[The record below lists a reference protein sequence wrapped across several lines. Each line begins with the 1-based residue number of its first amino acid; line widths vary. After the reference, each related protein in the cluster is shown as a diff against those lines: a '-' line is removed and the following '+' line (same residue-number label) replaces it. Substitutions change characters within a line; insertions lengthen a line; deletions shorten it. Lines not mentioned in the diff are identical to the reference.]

1 MNANGHCLEHEM
13 PWLTFPAIS
22 LIENFLEPS
31 MRVFEYGSGGSTL
44 FFARRV
50 REVVS
55 IEHEGEWY
63 DKLKRRLENEG
74 IENCT
79 VHHILPSPNQDAD
92 GRDPSD
98 PDGYVSS
105 NDQYSGKSFR
115 EYVTKIEDY
124 PDHSFDV
131 VVVDGR
137 ARSSCFKHAI
147 SKVRAGGLLVFDNT
161 GRDRYHRSMTL
172 APDHFKFRRCPGPTP
187 FLTHFTETSLWKA
200 ESQ

>member
-1 MNANGHCLEHEM
+1 MKANGHCVEHEI

-22 LIENFLEPS
+22 QIDSFLKPS

-55 IEHEGEWY
+55 IEHDDEWY
-63 DKLKRRLENEG
+63 TKLQKRLENQG
-74 IENCT
+74 IENCS
-79 VHHILPSPNQDAD
+79 VHHIPPSPIRDSSV
-92 GRDPSD
+92 RDPAD
-98 PDGYVSS
+98 PDDYVSS
-105 NDQYSGKSFR
+105 NDQYSGKCFR

-147 SKVRAGGLLVFDNT
+147 SKVRTGGLLVFDNT
-161 GRDRYHRSMTL
+161 DRGHYHRSMTL
-172 APDHFKFRRCPGPTP
+172 APDHFKFTRCPGPTP
-187 FLTHFTETSLWKA
+187 FLTNFTETSLWKA
-200 ESQ
+200 GSQ